1 MGARPVR
8 DGEPQPPWCIGAARF
23 DVGINRNGA
32 RLIVA
37 ARCRL
42 GTLKTEALL
51 DTGAEWSI
59 FGGELAEDL
68 EQEADEES
76 RDIVMDTRLGCV
88 DSRLYRLD
96 VALLADEGDDLVISA
111 SVLLAPSWE
120 GPPVLGYRG
129 FLERIRFGLDP
140 GLGNSEEQW
149 FFFGSAS

>member
-1 MGARPVR
+1 MSARPVR
-8 DGEPQPPWCIGAARF
+8 DGEPRPPWCIGAARF
-23 DVGINRNGA
+23 DVGINTNGA

-42 GTLKTEALL
+42 GTLETEAML

-59 FGGELAEDL
+59 FGGELAEAL
-68 EQEADEES
+68 ERDADDE
-76 RDIVMDTRLGCV
+76 RLPIPMDTRLGRV

-96 VALLADEGDDLVISA
+96 IALLADEGEDLRISA

-140 GLGNSEEQW
+140 GHGNAEEQW